1 MFQSTQ
7 TYVIDAFT
15 LYAASGWTMLADI
28 LSAKLTQ
35 VLFTALACVAC
46 FRSLAGFGFPLF
58 APAMYNAL
66 GYGKGNTILACVSI
80 ALGWP
85 AYVSSSVPCIM
96 QTTDIRVIGPAYSGF
111 MENEYALAAA
121 MRGNRISNRSRD
133 RLCHTLHHISWK
145 LRWLQKSHANL
156 DRHYAWVPDRFEEGI
171 LHLTPTCVSFSR
183 EGARSFV

>member
-1 MFQSTQ
+1 M
-7 TYVIDAFT
+7 
-15 LYAASGWTMLADI
+15 
-28 LSAKLTQ
+28 Q

-85 AYVSSSVPCIM
+85 AYVPDYVPCTT
-96 QTTDIRVIGPAYSGF
+96 QTIDTRVIGPAYSGF

-121 MRGNRISNRSRD
+121 MRGNRISNLSRD
-133 RLCHTLHHISWK
+133 RLRHTNTSNICWK
-145 LRWLQKSHANL
+145 MRWLQKSHANL
-156 DRHYAWVPDRFEEGI
+156 NRHVLRNSVDGFYIALAFCFSLLP
-171 LHLTPTCVSFSR
+171 CVGVSPR